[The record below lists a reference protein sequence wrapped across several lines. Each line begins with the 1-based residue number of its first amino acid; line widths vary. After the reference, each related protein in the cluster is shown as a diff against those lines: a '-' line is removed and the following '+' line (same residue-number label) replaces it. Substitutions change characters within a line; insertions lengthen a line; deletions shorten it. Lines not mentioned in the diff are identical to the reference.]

1 MSINLTGLSASQL
14 NSSRAQNND
23 SGQSSKGVSVQG
35 AGTAPQGDTVKIS
48 DAAQSLKG
56 IATSLAGAPEV
67 DSDRVAAIK
76 AAIADGS
83 YSINAD
89 KIAEKM
95 LQMDEA
101 F

>member
-1 MSINLTGLSASQL
+1 MSINLTGMTAAQL

-23 SGQSSKGVSVQG
+23 NGQSKGVSVPG
-35 AGTAPQGDTVKIS
+35 AETAPQGDTVMIS
-48 DAAQSLKG
+48 DAAQSLKD

-67 DSDRVAAIK
+67 DSDRVAAIQ
-76 AAIADGS
+76 AALAEGS

-95 LQMDEA
+95 LQQDEA